1 MSRKQLV
8 TDTVLYGGATV
19 LRYAVGFFL
28 LPIYTRILQQDQYA
42 GMDLAIAGG
51 ALVTVLLDLQIA
63 PAANRFYLEHSDP
76 EDRRRFLGSVAMF
89 RLWTGSVVCAVL
101 WYLALRYRFGYIP
114 PVHNGMTLWVLSILN
129 TPFALTVE
137 LLFLY
142 VRILERRWE
151 FCLWSLLS
159 AVISGLAAVVWV
171 VLTHWGA
178 AAILAG
184 QMLGSVVTC
193 GVVAYLLRR
202 DMAFGWVPPGLKR
215 VLAYGLPLVP
225 GAILGWCWTYLTRFY
240 MARTLSLSD
249 IAIFALAMKVLL
261 FVGFVGVAFRAAF
274 EPLSMRVL
282 HEDPESR
289 VWYAS
294 AFNLYAAALMVMAAL
309 MSAGARPLTAF
320 LAPATYGRAAE
331 LVPLLAVSSC
341 LTFAATSLNIGNQV
355 ACRTWNW
362 SLATL
367 AGVLVMGGL
376 LWALLPQ
383 YGVVAA
389 AIGLAAGAAVQTTV
403 VFLTAQRTFH
413 VPYDTSSIRTACL
426 GIAAILLSD
435 ALALRRI
442 VPPLYAEAGMLLSG
456 IAAAWFI
463 LTPADRKAVYPA
475 GSRWHL
481 SWRASVPAPRV
492 SQSAGVP
499 EVPWDGELQSDLP
512 SHGRE

>member
-1 MSRKQLV
+1 LF
-8 TDTVLYGGATV
+8 YGGATV

-51 ALVTVLLDLQIA
+51 ALVTVVLDLQIA
-63 PAANRFYLEHSDP
+63 PAANRFYREHSDP
-76 EDRRRFLGSVAMF
+76 EDRRRFLGSIAMF
-89 RLWTGSVVCAVL
+89 RLWTGSLVCAVL

-114 PVHNGMTLWVLSILN
+114 PLHNGMALWVLSVVS
-129 TPFALTVE
+129 TPFALTSE

-151 FCLWSLLS
+151 FCFWSLLS
-159 AVISGLAAVVWV
+159 AVLSGLVAVVWAA
-171 VLTHWGA
+171 LTHWGA

-184 QMLGSVVTC
+184 QMLGTVVTC
-193 GVVAYLLRR
+193 GVMAYLLRR

-249 IAIFALAMKVLL
+249 IAIFALGMKVLL
-261 FVGFVGVAFRAAF
+261 FVSFAGVAFRAAF

-282 HEDPESR
+282 HENSESR
-289 VWYAS
+289 AWYAS
-294 AFNLYAAALMVMAAL
+294 TFNLYAAALMAMAAL
-309 MSAGARPLTAF
+309 LSAGARPLVAI

-367 AGVLVMGGL
+367 AGVVVMGGL
-376 LWALLPQ
+376 LWALLPLC
-383 YGVVAA
+383 GIVAA

-403 VFLTAQRTFH
+403 VFLTAQRAFH
-413 VPYDTSSIRTACL
+413 VPYDMSSIRTACL
-426 GIAAILLSD
+426 GIAAILLTN
-435 ALALRRI
+435 ALVLRRI
-442 VPPLYAEAGMLLSG
+442 VPPLYAEAAILLSG
-456 IAAAWFI
+456 AAAAWFI
-463 LTPADRKAVYPA
+463 LTPADRKAAYQA
-475 GSRWHL
+475 GLHWHFSRQ
-481 SWRASVPAPRV
+481 AFVRV
-492 SQSAGVP
+492 SQRAAVP
-499 EVPWDGELQSDLP
+499 EVPGDGEL
-512 SHGRE
+512 